1 MAPWVLLQQNVI
13 CPYINNDNDVEL
25 VVVCILCYTSTEE
38 EKKKLPIKASCCQN
52 SRTIIISRDLEPV
65 WKKIRFASIDRIAL
79 QSSFSIQNL
88 FKFFTLI
95 FFVKSFSRKFTWK
108 SFHEKFY
115 FFSTQTQVDVVL
127 VLLATSSDF
136 NLLSLFPP

>member
-1 MAPWVLLQQNVI
+1 MIMMLSSLLYVYYVILVLKKR
-13 CPYINNDNDVEL
+13 
-25 VVVCILCYTSTEE
+25 
-38 EKKKLPIKASCCQN
+38 KKKLPIKASCCQN

-95 FFVKSFSRKFTWK
+95 FFVKSFSRKFT
-108 SFHEKFY
+108 
-115 FFSTQTQVDVVL
+115 
-127 VLLATSSDF
+127 
-136 NLLSLFPP
+136 